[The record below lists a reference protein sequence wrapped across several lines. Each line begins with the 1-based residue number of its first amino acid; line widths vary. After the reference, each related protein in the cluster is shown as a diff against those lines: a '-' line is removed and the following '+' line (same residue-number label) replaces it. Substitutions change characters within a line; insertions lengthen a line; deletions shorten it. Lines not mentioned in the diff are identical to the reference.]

1 MRFNHCLVALAAT
14 LAVASPAFAQTTPTP
29 TPTPP
34 PVTDTA
40 TALARGLVLQPLT
53 LTKDEDLDFGTILAS
68 TVLGDVTINPNDG
81 DRTVTGGVT
90 EVTANPGGRAVF
102 VGAGTVN
109 QQVTLTLTPPADN
122 FLLSAANDKILVS
135 DLRFDTGGATR
146 TIGTS
151 GVFTVG
157 VGGTFEIAA
166 GQPNGEYEA
175 DFSVTAEYP

>member
-1 MRFNHCLVALAAT
+1 MRFNFCLAALAAT
-14 LAVASPAFAQTTPTP
+14 AVFASPALAQT

-68 TVLGDVTINPNDG
+68 TTLGDVTINANDG
-81 DRTVTGGVT
+81 SRTVSGGVT
-90 EVTANPGGRAVF
+90 QVTANPGGRAIF

-109 QQVTLTLTPPADN
+109 QQVTLTLTPPADS

-135 DLRFDTGGATR
+135 DLVFDSGGATR